1 MSTKQTAPPDARRV
15 EIGRRNQLKWKGF
28 TPEGLE
34 RVRQAAMKTR
44 PWERSTGPRT
54 PRGKV
59 QAVLNGKR
67 CQKGDRSV
75 RELQAELAGLDG
87 LFRQMDACRALIQT
101 SGRAGMPCVPTE
113 AGVPSTPRE

>member
-1 MSTKQTAPPDARRV
+1 MSSKRNPHADPRRV
-15 EIGRRNQLKWKGF
+15 AIGRQNQLKWKGF

-34 RVRQAAMKTR
+34 RVRQAALKTR

-75 RELQAELAGLDG
+75 RELQAELAGLEG
-87 LFRQMDACRALIQT
+87 LFRQMDACRALIQRK
-101 SGRAGMPCVPTE
+101 SDLKIQGG
-113 AGVPSTPRE
+113 